1 MPLQRPRGRATAPAS
16 TCRLLGVRGTRINV
30 LRSLVI
36 AGFIRG
42 LSVPDVSGVP
52 GGRARPESTV
62 SNATMSRIHPGFHVA
77 GDAGH
82 NVGDAIL
89 ADPAG

>member
-1 MPLQRPRGRATAPAS
+1 MPLRSAAPF
-16 TCRLLGVRGTRINV
+16 L
-30 LRSLVI
+30 
-36 AGFIRG
+36 
-42 LSVPDVSGVP
+42 PKH
-52 GGRARPESTV
+52 TV
-62 SNATMSRIHPGFHVA
+62 SNATMSRIHPGPYVA